1 MWIRVHCSHI
11 EPTQRFFERDAI
23 IAPTRRPI
31 PLCSSD
37 PGVRFLMTLKPPR
50 AHVVALAL
58 SVAACARNDG
68 DFIER
73 DSAGVRLVVNNTVG
87 AGWSGETPWRVT
99 EELAIGSDT
108 LGDEYRFGRI
118 GDLAVAPNGNIA
130 VIDQLAAVVRVFDTR
145 GRHVRT
151 MGRRGKGPG
160 ELSISSNGI
169 YVLPGDS
176 LLVLDPGERRMTVFA
191 PDGTV
196 GRVTALPP
204 TPTGQGWLRLP
215 DGRFL
220 MRGLTI
226 GRAEGRFTF
235 WDALLSVQADGSATD
250 TLFVFDHAKTDLGGP
265 GRLRV
270 QLIVNNPTWAR
281 LGDGRI
287 AWTALDRSYVQVHD
301 STGRLVSRIRHAAW
315 VTRPVTASDKAAMV
329 ELLRIKLTALG
340 GDGSFADSPQ
350 VEAPT
355 EFPAISTVRAGPRG
369 TIWVQLM
376 GPVESIDHMA
386 INARDRADFLG
397 GSVWHV
403 LDSLGRFRGA
413 VELPS
418 RFRIFRVTDD
428 ALYGTARDD
437 DGVERIVKLRL
448 IAKR

>member
-1 MWIRVHCSHI
+1 MTTGS
-11 EPTQRFFERDAI
+11 
-23 IAPTRRPI
+23 
-31 PLCSSD
+31 
-37 PGVRFLMTLKPPR
+37 VRTF
-50 AHVVALAL
+50 AALAL
-58 SVAACARNDG
+58 LVAACARSDG
-68 DFIER
+68 EFIER
-73 DSAGVRLVVNNTVG
+73 DSAGIRLVVNNATG
-87 AGWSGETPWRVT
+87 AGWKDETPWRVT

-108 LGDEYRFGRI
+108 LSDEYRFGRI
-118 GDLAVAPNGNIA
+118 GDLAVMPNGNIA
-130 VIDQLAAVVRVFDTR
+130 VIDQLARVVRVFDAR
-145 GRHVRT
+145 GRFIRT
-151 MGRRGKGPG
+151 IGRPGKGPG
-160 ELSISSNGI
+160 ELSINSNGI
-169 YVLPGDS
+169 YALPGDS

-196 GRVTALPP
+196 GRVTLLPP
-204 TPTGQGWLRLP
+204 APIGQGWLRLP

-235 WDALLSVQADGSATD
+235 WDALLAVQADGAATD

-265 GRLRV
+265 GRIRI

-281 LGDGRI
+281 LDDGRI

-301 STGRLVSRIRHAAW
+301 STGRLLSRISHAAW
-315 VTRPVTASDKAAMV
+315 VAKPVTAADKAAMV
-329 ELLRIKLTALG
+329 ELLRIKLKALG
-340 GDGSFADSPQ
+340 GDASFADSPQ
-350 VEAPT
+350 VEAPPV
-355 EFPAISTVRAGPRG
+355 FPAISTVRAGPRG

-397 GSVWHV
+397 GSTWHV
-403 LDSLGRFRGA
+403 LDSSGRFRGA
-413 VELPS
+413 IELPP

-448 IAKR
+448 STRVL